1 MSVYFYCGH
10 IARHGS
16 VASVGAFCG
25 LSIGPGAVSAY
36 EDAMRAQVKEIQS
49 ITNGGAFTVSVIFD
63 KFEKVE

>member
-10 IARHGS
+10 IERHGS
-16 VASVGAFCG
+16 VDSVGTFCG
-25 LSIGPGAVSAY
+25 LSVGPDAVSAY

>member
-10 IARHGS
+10 IERQGS
-16 VASVGAFCG
+16 VVSVGRFCG
-25 LSIGPGAVSAY
+25 LSIGTDAVSAY

-49 ITNGGAFTVSVIFD
+49 ITESGAFNLYVIFD

>member
-10 IARHGS
+10 IERYGS
-16 VASVGAFCG
+16 VDSVGTFCG
-25 LSIGPGAVSAY
+25 LSVGPDAVSAY